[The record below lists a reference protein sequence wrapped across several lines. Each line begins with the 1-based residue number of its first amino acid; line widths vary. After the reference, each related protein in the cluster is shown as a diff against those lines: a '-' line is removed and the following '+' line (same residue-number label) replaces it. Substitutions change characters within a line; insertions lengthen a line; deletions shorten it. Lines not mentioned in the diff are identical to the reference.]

1 MHIAG
6 VLYIKNKLY
15 PAIEQL
21 IGTLTRLEQ
30 ENAAIVKLGRTHLQD
45 ATPLT
50 LGQEISA
57 WRVMLEE
64 TMSMIEDSLKYMR
77 QVALG
82 GTAVGTGLNADP
94 IFIQKTIE
102 KVAERTERSIRWSR
116 EPNSMR

>member
-1 MHIAG
+1 MIHSRLLCTSPAC
-6 VLYIKNKLY
+6 YKNKLY

-30 ENAAIVKLGRTHLQD
+30 ENAAIVKLGGRTHLQD

-64 TMSMIEDSLKYMR
+64 TMSMIEDSLEIH
-77 QVALG
+77 AL
-82 GTAVGTGLNADP
+82 
-94 IFIQKTIE
+94 K
-102 KVAERTERSIRWSR
+102 
-116 EPNSMR
+116 